1 MAASAKIG
9 AELDLKPRQS
19 SSFDF
24 GGGGGGGGGDEEA
37 VPFLRSA
44 SRRRGD
50 TWIVSLFVLLHVF
63 AFVATMAVNNCGENS
78 HGECALGALG
88 RFSFQPLP
96 ENPLLGPSAS
106 TLDEVGALRRTL
118 LTEHQTWRLFTAPWL
133 HAGIF
138 HLLINLVSV
147 VYLGIH
153 LEQEFGPL
161 RSGMIYTLS
170 ALVGSLVSATFV
182 QDSPQVGSSA
192 ALFGLLGAMLAVLIR
207 YWRHFND
214 KCAALLFIFSIF
226 TINFALGLL
235 PYIDNFSSIGGFT
248 SGFLL
253 GFVSLYKPHCRD
265 LPTNKVGLFDY
276 GVQSSIKLKQKLD
289 KPVLRIVALL
299 LFGLVFSGC
308 LVTALWR
315 INLNQYC
322 SWCHFLN
329 CIPSKRWSCNDMT
342 SSCEIL
348 QSVEHNAELTLT
360 CMANG
365 KFMVFPFTN
374 ISPARVGDLCTLIC
388 S

>member
-9 AELDLKPRQS
+9 AELDLKPRHHPRR
-19 SSFDF
+19 SFDY
-24 GGGGGGGGGDEEA
+24 GDYPWGGDVDR
-37 VPFLRSA
+37 VPFFRSA

-78 HGECALGALG
+78 HGDCALEALG

-106 TLDEVGALRRTL
+106 TLDAVGAVRRTL
-118 LTEHQTWRLFTAPWL
+118 LTEHQTWRLLTAPWL
-133 HAGIF
+133 HAGVF

-147 VYLGIH
+147 MYLGIH

-161 RSGMIYTLS
+161 RSGVIYTLS
-170 ALVGSLVSATFV
+170 ALVGSLVSALFV

-192 ALFGLLGAMLAVLIR
+192 ALFGLVGAMLAVLIR

-214 KCAALLFIFSIF
+214 KFAALLIIFSIF
-226 TINFALGLL
+226 TINFSVGLL
-235 PYIDNFSSIGGFT
+235 PYIDNFSSIGGFI

-253 GFVSLYKPHCRD
+253 GFVALYKPQRRE
-265 LPTNKVGLFDY
+265 LPPSKVGLFDY
-276 GVQSSIKLKQKLD
+276 GVQSSLKLKQKLD

-308 LVTALWR
+308 LVAALWR
-315 INLNQYC
+315 IDLSQYC
-322 SWCHFLN
+322 SWCYFLN
-329 CIPSKRWSCNDMT
+329 CIPSKRWSCNNMT
-342 SSCEIL
+342 TSCEIL
-348 QSVEHNAELTLT
+348 QSAGRNAELTLT

-365 KFMVFPFTN
+365 KFRVFPFTN
-374 ISPARVGDLCTLIC
+374 ISPARMGDLCTLIC